1 MIYKKKNSTCF
12 CLFLWLTYI
21 SFFLKGDDKQTDRK
35 NMEGVEGVI
44 SGCCF
49 TKEVITLQPKC

>member
-1 MIYKKKNSTCF
+1 MVNLHIV
-12 CLFLWLTYI
+12 
-21 SFFLKGDDKQTDRK
+21 FLKGDDKQTDRK